1 LKISQPHKA
10 EVQVAE
16 RELFFSLI
24 RKRVPAEAF
33 RYNRMFRARL
43 TLELYKYPIA
53 EVIANPQLI
62 LREADLLLEEL
73 DAAVDHNTGTRPLL
87 LPGKQ
92 DHILLHET
100 MVKPVDEELALFMH
114 ARYHYLLTP
123 RTAIFH
129 LGLFSPAGH
138 MLGLASFSEND
149 LTHLNPILPDGITQK
164 DSLVL
169 SRFVTFDYTPLNT
182 PTHFLG
188 QASKWIRGHYP
199 GVRLALSYLDPNLGF
214 EGTIYKAYNA
224 KLVAEE
230 AKRRYLYD
238 HGRYASD
245 RSMLERFGTADW
257 KKLHAKDAAIT
268 QSVEPLK
275 PLQVYAWDINRKRPI
290 RFHPERRTISPH
302 PNLVG

>member
-1 LKISQPHKA
+1 M
-10 EVQVAE
+10 VAE
-16 RELFFSLI
+16 REVFFSLI
-24 RKRVPAEAF
+24 RKSIPAEAF

-53 EVIANPQLI
+53 ETIANPQLI
-62 LREADLLLEEL
+62 KREADLLLAEL
-73 DAAVDHNTGTRPLL
+73 DEAVDQKAPHIT

-92 DHILLHET
+92 EQILLNET
-100 MVKPVDEELALFMH
+100 ILQPVEAALALMIH

-123 RTAIFH
+123 RTAMVH

-149 LTHLNPILPDGITQK
+149 LTHLNPILPDGIIQK

-188 QASKWIRGHYP
+188 QASKWLRTHYP
-199 GVRLALSYLDPNLGF
+199 GIRLVLSYLDPNLGF

-224 KLVAEE
+224 VLIAEE

-275 PLQVYAWDINRKRPI
+275 PLQVYAWDINRKRPV
-290 RFHPERRTISPH
+290 RFHPEPRTIAPH